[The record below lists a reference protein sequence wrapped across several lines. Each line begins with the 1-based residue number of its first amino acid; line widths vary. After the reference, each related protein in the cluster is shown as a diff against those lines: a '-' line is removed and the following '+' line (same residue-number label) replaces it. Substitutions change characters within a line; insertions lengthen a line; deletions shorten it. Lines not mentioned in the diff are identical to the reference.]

1 MKRIINGKEYDADTA
16 TKIAEIDYDYT
27 FEELFKSP
35 TGKFFLH
42 VTYKGI
48 GNEYIVPLT
57 DKDTYEWA
65 EGSEDEDTYKAVFE
79 AFSEK
84 SKASAAIAHQFAQ
97 MKPERK
103 VDYLDRVI
111 NSGIAMTEKRKQEL
125 IKMKQDINAQMEI
138 DKVNA
143 HISSQASA
151 GRN

>member
-1 MKRIINGKEYDADTA
+1 MKKIINGKKYDTDTA
-16 TKIAEIDYDYT
+16 TKIAELDYDYT

-48 GNEYIVPLT
+48 GNEYIEPLT
-57 DKDTYEWA
+57 DKDAYGWA
-65 EGSEDEDTYKAVFE
+65 EDEGTYRAVFE

-84 SKASAAIAHQFAQ
+84 SKVSAAIAHQIAQ

-103 VDYLDRVI
+103 VDFLDRVI